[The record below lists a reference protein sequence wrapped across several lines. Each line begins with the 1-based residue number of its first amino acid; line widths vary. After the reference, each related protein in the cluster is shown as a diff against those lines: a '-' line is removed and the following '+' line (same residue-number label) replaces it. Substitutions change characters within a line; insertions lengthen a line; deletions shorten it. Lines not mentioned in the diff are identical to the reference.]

1 MDGAPI
7 SLMTLISEINA
18 SYRAPKMEMRRH
30 IKDGIREEQ
39 TLFFA
44 LLFGLLSFLSLL
56 PEIAKHAYI
65 MDDSLSAL
73 AAAQFIASVFMM
85 PLLMYGIA
93 ALSHIILGRFG
104 GQGDHVGARRA
115 LFWAAVV
122 TSPIILASSVLS
134 IYLPVIKI
142 ALDILT
148 TLIFIWQWTS
158 NLKEL
163 EFSNV

>member
-1 MDGAPI
+1 MDGARI

-18 SYRAPKMEMRRH
+18 SYRTPKLEMRRQ
-30 IKDGIREEQ
+30 IEDGIREEQ

-56 PEIAKHAYI
+56 PEIAKRAYI
-65 MDDSLSAL
+65 TDDSLSAL

-93 ALSHIILGRFG
+93 ALSHIILAKFG
-104 GQGDHVGARRA
+104 GQGDHVGTRRA

-134 IYLPVIKI
+134 IYFPVVKI
-142 ALDILT
+142 SLAILT
-148 TLIFIWQWTS
+148 TFIFIWQWTS

-163 EFSNV
+163 EFNNV